1 MALIGLKNFYYAI
14 ISDDTDGGKTTYGA
28 PKKIGNAVSVDIS
41 PAIQKVSL
49 YGDDMAVATAISMGE
64 VTVTIETTDIPLA
77 DQAALL
83 GATASDDGIISKSS
97 DVAPYV
103 GLAFESEKHDGG
115 IRCVK
120 LLKGKFAPSQETI
133 NTKGE
138 QIQFQVP
145 KIEGTF
151 VARQSDGAWKQ
162 IKDFEAGAATDSWYT
177 SFGSGGTGGSGDTPN
192 P

>member
-1 MALIGLKNFYYAI
+1 MALIGLKNFYYAPI
-14 ISDDTDGGKTTYGA
+14 TEDTDKETKYGT
-28 PKKIGNAVSVDIS
+28 PKKLGNAVSVDIT
-41 PAIQKVSL
+41 PTVNKTQL
-49 YGDDMAVATAISMGE
+49 YGDDMAVATATSLGE
-64 VTVTIETTDIPLA
+64 ITLSLETTDIPLA

-83 GATASDDGIISKSS
+83 GATASGDGIISKSS

-138 QIQFQVP
+138 QLQFQVP
-145 KIEGTF
+145 KLDATF

-162 IKDFEAGAATDSWYT
+162 IKDFAAGASTAGWYT
-177 SFGSGGTGGSGDTPN
+177 SF
-192 P
+192 

>member
-1 MALIGLKNFYYAI
+1 MALIGLKNFYYAP
-14 ISDDTDGGKTTYGA
+14 ISEDTDSTITYGT
-28 PKKIGNAVSVDIS
+28 PKKIGNAVSVDIN
-41 PAIQKVSL
+41 PTVQKAQL
-49 YGDDMAVATAISMGE
+49 YGDDMAVATATGLGE
-64 VTVTIETTDIPLA
+64 ITLSLETTDIPLA
-77 DQAALL
+77 DQAVLL
-83 GATASDDGIISKSS
+83 GATYDSVNNTILSKSS

-138 QIQFQVP
+138 QLNYQVP
-145 KIEGTF
+145 KIDGSF

-162 IKDFEAGAATDSWYT
+162 IKDFAAGASTAAWYT
-177 SFGSGGTGGSGDTPN
+177 AF
-192 P
+192 

>member
-1 MALIGLKNFYYAI
+1 MALIGLKNFYYAPI
-14 ISDDTDGGKTTYGA
+14 TEDPDGGQTTYGT
-28 PKKIGNAVSVDIS
+28 PKKIGNAVSVDINPTVNKS
-41 PAIQKVSL
+41 QL
-49 YGDDMAVATAISMGE
+49 YGDDMAVATATSLGE
-64 VTVTIETTDIPLA
+64 IAMSVETTDILLE
-77 DQAALL
+77 DQAVLL
-83 GATASDDGIISKSS
+83 GATYDSVNNTIISKSS

-138 QIQFQVP
+138 NLEFQVP
-145 KIEGTF
+145 KIDGTF

-162 IKDFEAGAATDSWYT
+162 IKDFAAGASTASWYK
-177 SFGSGGTGGSGDTPN
+177 SF
-192 P
+192 